1 MAINPVSLNAYARA
15 AHLGAITDATT
26 DATAAGD
33 KPAAPGKFGELI
45 KEYVQTVNAQEH
57 AADKAAVELATGKNH
72 NVSETLLAL
81 QQAEVSFQMMLS
93 VRNKLVDAYREVMRM
108 QV

>member
-15 AHLGAITDATT
+15 AATV
-26 DATAAGD
+26 AKPAAD
-33 KPAAPGKFGELI
+33 SPAAPGRFGELV
-45 KEYVQTVNAQEH
+45 KAYVNQVNAQEH
-57 AADKAAVELATGKNH
+57 AADKAAVDLATGRNH

-81 QQAEVSFQMMLS
+81 QQAEVSFQLMLS